1 MSRVVIFCLLVLIY
15 LAPVVQ
21 AQDGVGIPIMRMY
34 DSRLPT
40 CSVFQGSLLSIR
52 LALPQKAVITRAS
65 QLDSID
71 DLLAFGEDDV
81 DQQVWSMTPHC
92 AESVET
98 SWFVRQ
104 VAGDFASA
112 LAMEL
117 AGVPAD
123 ANPYLQAA
131 ERGAERFAEI
141 RAFVKNKGWS
151 DPLAKEDASL
161 EECSAPELAAMNV
174 VAWDFSESLIGPA
187 LKIETSQQLIEY
199 GEAHVDWRDDL
210 WGRLPACL
218 ESVKL
223 GVLMGEMATE
233 FTPAFAL
240 RLSGIETDDNPYMLK
255 ALAHF
260 AAFVDETI
268 MKVIA
273 DEAESAP
280 KTYYVTA
287 NPYANL
293 RSCAATSCEIVGA
306 AQHGEALT
314 VIDDSGEWYE
324 VQLESGESAFI
335 AGFLASRNPPGN

>member
-1 MSRVVIFCLLVLIY
+1 MRGLALLSLLVLIC
-15 LAPVVQ
+15 LAQVSQ
-21 AQDGVGIPIMRMY
+21 AQDGEGIPLMRVY
-34 DSRLPT
+34 GSSLPA

-52 LALPQKAVITRAS
+52 LALPHKAVITRAAELES
-65 QLDSID
+65 TE

-81 DQQVWSMTPHC
+81 DQQVWSMAPHC
-92 AESVET
+92 AEAVET

-104 VAGDFASA
+104 VAGDFAA
-112 LAMEL
+112 ARAMEL

-123 ANPYLQAA
+123 ANPYRRPA
-131 ERGAERFAEI
+131 ERGAKRFAEI
-141 RAFVKNKGWS
+141 HAHVHNKGWS
-151 DPLAKEDASL
+151 DPLAKEDGSL
-161 EECSAPELAAMNV
+161 VECGAPELDAMNV

-187 LKIETSQQLIEY
+187 LKIETIQQLIEY
-199 GEAHVDWRDDL
+199 GLAHVDWREGL
-210 WGRLPACL
+210 WGKLPACL

-223 GVLMGEMATE
+223 GVLMGEMASE

-268 MKVIA
+268 MKVISE
-273 DEAESAP
+273 EAESAT

-287 NPYANL
+287 NPYANI

-306 AQHGEALT
+306 AQRGEALT
-314 VIDDSGEWYE
+314 VVDDSDEWYE
-324 VQLESGESAFI
+324 IQLANGESAFI
-335 AGFLASRNPPGN
+335 AGFLTSETRPGD

>member
-1 MSRVVIFCLLVLIY
+1 MRCRVLLCLFVLII
-15 LAPVVQ
+15 LAPVAQ
-21 AQDGVGIPIMRMY
+21 AQDSEGIPIMRVY
-34 DSRLPT
+34 GSQLPG
-40 CSVFQGSLLSIR
+40 CSLFQGTLLTISI
-52 LALPQKAVITRAS
+52 ALPHKSIITRAS
-65 QLDSID
+65 ELETID
-71 DLLAFGEDDV
+71 DLLAFADEEV
-81 DQQVWSMTPHC
+81 DQRIWSRLPHC
-92 AESVET
+92 AEAVET

-104 VAGDFASA
+104 VAGDFAAA

-117 AGVPAD
+117 AGLPED
-123 ANPYLQAA
+123 DNPYRQPA
-131 ERGAERFAEI
+131 ERGAERFSEI
-141 RAFVKNKGWS
+141 HAHIHNEGWS
-151 DPLAKEDASL
+151 DPLAKEDGSL
-161 EECSAPELAAMNV
+161 EECSAPELEAMNI
-174 VAWDFSESLIGPA
+174 VAWDFSETLVGPA
-187 LKIETSQQLIEY
+187 LKIESGEQLVEY
-199 GEAHVDWRDDL
+199 GKAHVEWRDDL
-210 WGRLPACL
+210 WGRLPGCL

-293 RSCAATSCEIVGA
+293 RFCAATSCEIVGA
-306 AQHGEALT
+306 AQHGEAIT
-314 VIDDSGEWYE
+314 VIDDSGDWYE
-324 VQLESGESAFI
+324 IELENGESAFI
-335 AGFLASRNPPGN
+335 AGFLASDKPPDE